1 MKMRRKS
8 RWDHDAIYE
17 IIPERATVLDLGC
30 GDGELLAR
38 LIKNKLVLGL
48 GVEKD
53 IDQVAQ
59 SIAREVPVVNLDL
72 DEGITGFPDKYFDFV
87 VLEKTLQ
94 VVNKPI
100 FVLNEMLRVGGA
112 GIISFPN
119 FGHRLVVEY
128 LASTG
133 RMPITPV
140 LPYQW
145 YDTPN
150 IHLFTVRNFLD
161 WVGVNNVRVIQGL
174 SLIDGKA
181 TPFREEDDA
190 RAEEVLLVVSTG
202 LS

>member
-1 MKMRRKS
+1 MKMLKKS

-48 GVEKD
+48 GIEKD

-59 SIAREVPVVNLDL
+59 SITREVPVVNLDL
-72 DEGITGFPDKYFDFV
+72 DEGIAGFPDKHFDFV

-100 FVLNEMLRVGGA
+100 FVLNEMLRVGGS

-133 RMPITPV
+133 RMPITPA

-161 WVGVNNVRVIQGL
+161 WVGANNVRVIQGL
-174 SLIDGKA
+174 STIDGMVN
-181 TPFREEDDA
+181 PFREDDDA
-190 RAEEVLLVVSTG
+190 RAEEVLFVVS
-202 LS
+202 SE